1 MSKRVVNNEQIK
13 HILNR
18 YENIVIVPELL
29 AEKYG
34 YDLYD
39 VFTIIFN
46 YRMAFKNYTE
56 MTEQEIST
64 LLTQKVKTI
73 KDARCR

>member
-29 AEKYG
+29 ADKYG

>member
-1 MSKRVVNNEQIK
+1 MSKRVVNNDQIK

-29 AEKYG
+29 ADKYG

-56 MTEQEIST
+56 MTEQEISA
-64 LLTQKVKTI
+64 LLNQKVKTI

>member
-64 LLTQKVKTI
+64 LLTKKVRTI
-73 KDARCR
+73 NDARCK

>member
-1 MSKRVVNNEQIK
+1 MSKRVVNNDQIK

-56 MTEQEIST
+56 MTEQEISA
-64 LLTQKVKTI
+64 LLTKKVRTI
-73 KDARCR
+73 NDARCR

>member
-1 MSKRVVNNEQIK
+1 
-13 HILNR
+13 
-18 YENIVIVPELL
+18 LL

-56 MTEQEIST
+56 MSEQEIST
-64 LLTQKVKTI
+64 LLNQKVKTC
-73 KDARCR
+73 KDKSLN

>member
-1 MSKRVVNNEQIK
+1 MSNRVVNNEQIK

-73 KDARCR
+73 KNAICR